1 MRPPFASRT
10 EFFALMFAALFGG
23 CSRDPAPDADVIT
36 PPGADNLLQLPS
48 SPPEMRGIIA
58 AIQPGDS
65 VRPGDTTGTPDSA
78 VSCPPSCGEG
88 VSLRN
93 VLIDELPAPRGYLKV
108 RATAPTSA
116 TLLERVDGELRTLGF
131 SDLRAGME
139 VDVWFDGPVAESY
152 PGQGTLKA
160 LVVVRR

>member
-1 MRPPFASRT
+1 MQTTRFTAL
-10 EFFALMFAALFGG
+10 FALTFAALSGA
-23 CSRDPAPDADVIT
+23 CSKDPSPDADLIT

-48 SPPEMRGIIA
+48 TPPEMRGIIA

-65 VRPGDTTGTPDSA
+65 VRPAGPAGAPDAS

-93 VLIDELPAPRGYLKV
+93 VLIDELPAQKGYLKV
-108 RATAPTSA
+108 RATALTGA
-116 TLLERVDGELRTLGF
+116 TIVERVDGELRALGF

>member
-1 MRPPFASRT
+1 MQTTRFT
-10 EFFALMFAALFGG
+10 TLFALTLAALFGG
-23 CSRDPAPDADVIT
+23 CSKDPSPDDDLIT
-36 PPGADNLLQLPS
+36 PPGADNVLQLPS
-48 SPPEMRGIIA
+48 SQPEMRGIIA
-58 AIQPGDS
+58 AVQPGDS
-65 VRPGDTTGTPDSA
+65 VRPGGTTSTPDSA

-93 VLIDELPAPRGYLKV
+93 VLIDELPGQQGYLKV
-108 RATAPTSA
+108 RATALAGA
-116 TLLERVDGELRTLGF
+116 TILERVDGEMRALGF

-139 VDVWFDGPVAESY
+139 VEVWFDGPVAESY

>member
-1 MRPPFASRT
+1 MQTTRFT
-10 EFFALMFAALFGG
+10 TLFALTFAAFFGG
-23 CSRDPAPDADVIT
+23 CSKDPVPDADLIT

-48 SPPEMRGIIA
+48 RPPEMRGIIA
-58 AIQPGDS
+58 EIQAGDS
-65 VRPGDTTGTPDSA
+65 VRPAGSTGAPDSA

-88 VSLRN
+88 VRLRN
-93 VLIDELPAPRGYLKV
+93 VLIDELPVQQGYLKV
-108 RATAPTSA
+108 RATALTGA
-116 TLLERVDGELRTLGF
+116 TIAERVDGELRALGF